1 MRKAMFVIIPIAVV
15 ALAGSTGC
23 ATKSYVGKNM
33 TEVSDQM
40 NGRIDAVSKSLEE
53 TQEQTRQNGT
63 RINQVDQRAA
73 AASET
78 ANAADRAAA
87 AAQTDADRAL
97 TRADEA
103 AHVARKLVYEVVL
116 SEAQGD
122 FGFDKTEL
130 SDSMKAKI
138 DDLIEKLKADP
149 QGGYIEIEGYTD
161 STGSEAYNEK
171 LGLERA
177 EAVQRYLHQQHNI
190 PLQKISVVSFGE
202 DRPVAP
208 NDTREGRAQNR
219 RVVIKVLA

>member
-1 MRKAMFVIIPIAVV
+1 MRKTMFVVIPIAVI

-33 TEVSDQM
+33 AEVSDQM
-40 NGRIDAVSKSLEE
+40 NGRIDGVSKSLEE
-53 TQEQTRQNGT
+53 TQEQTRENAQQ
-63 RINQVDQRAA
+63 IKQVDQRAA
-73 AASET
+73 AAAET
-78 ANAADRAAA
+78 ANAAGRAAS
-87 AAQTDADRAL
+87 AAQTDADRAMN
-97 TRADEA
+97 RADEA
-103 AHVARKLVYEVVL
+103 ASATRKLVYEVVL

-122 FGFDKTEL
+122 FGFDKAEL
-130 SDSMKAKI
+130 SDGMKAKI
-138 DDLIEKLKADP
+138 DELIAKLKADP

-202 DRPVAP
+202 ARPVAP

>member
-1 MRKAMFVIIPIAVV
+1 MRKAMFVVIPIAVV

-33 TEVSDQM
+33 AEVSDQM
-40 NGRIDAVSKSLEE
+40 NGRIDGVSKSLEE
-53 TQEQTRQNGT
+53 TQEQTRENAKQ
-63 RINQVDQRAA
+63 IKQVDQRAA
-73 AASET
+73 AAAES

-87 AAQTDADRAL
+87 AAQTDADRAM

-103 AHVARKLVYEVVL
+103 SHVARKLVYEVVL

-122 FGFDKTEL
+122 FGFDKAEL
-130 SDSMKAKI
+130 SDAMKVKI

-171 LGLERA
+171 LGRERA

-190 PLQKISVVSFGE
+190 PLQKISVVSYGE
-202 DRPVAP
+202 ARPVAP